1 MLSYEL
7 NSSLF
12 ISNHF
17 LLISNHPFFSYPD
30 PACSIKYLNLAFED
44 EYKQL
49 IKGFLKVETDQTQ
62 EPCKLE
68 RPSFEDRSP
77 DHHQDHQD
85 SFKLVRKEKSLSPVH
100 RERSSSSVSREKS
113 LSPVHNEKS
122 SSFVRRKRSPGY
134 VKNFLRENSDSENE
148 YSKKQSKSG
157 CSEMSSSRKSSDNST
172 AHRSEAKL
180 TTKSKN
186 SGTSLLAGRTLMKLN
201 LLKKTGSNEQLPNS
215 KKPRH

>member
-1 MLSYEL
+1 M
-7 NSSLF
+7 
-12 ISNHF
+12 
-17 LLISNHPFFSYPD
+17 
-30 PACSIKYLNLAFED
+30 
-44 EYKQL
+44 
-49 IKGFLKVETDQTQ
+49 ETDQTQ

-77 DHHQDHQD
+77 DHHQD

-172 AHRSEAKL
+172 SHRSEAKL

-201 LLKKTGSNEQLPNS
+201 LLKKTGSNEQLA